1 VLHKAFAE
9 SYSVWATRHL
19 IKGDTKLK
27 RTIRIIPAALFVIFM
42 AISATGRQ
50 EAEKNQA
57 AAQPQEIK
65 MTAKTY
71 EFDPAEVR
79 VKAGTDV
86 KLVIVSAD
94 KTHGF
99 RLHAVADGADSH
111 AAPGLVL
118 ASNEDCAKLK
128 KDEPVTIEFT
138 AKTPGTYSFSCCKFC
153 GTGHGRMHGKIIV
166 EP

>member
-1 VLHKAFAE
+1 
-9 SYSVWATRHL
+9 
-19 IKGDTKLK
+19 
-27 RTIRIIPAALFVIFM
+27 M
-42 AISATGRQ
+42 AIPATGRQ

-111 AAPGLVL
+111 SAPGLIL